1 MFLDLAGP
9 AGVFALALLAA
20 ALVYLCGRS
29 GGKNVV
35 EGAEKG
41 AKLQPY
47 ACGEELPPEQV
58 PVSIHMFD
66 FAAFFLIFDVISIVL
81 IFSFSASNVFLPIAY
96 IALSGLA
103 LYAIMTYRRR

>member
-20 ALVYLCGRS
+20 ALIYMCGRS
-29 GGKNVV
+29 GGKNAG
-35 EGAEKG
+35 ETG

-58 PVSIHMFD
+58 PISIHMFD

-81 IFSFSASNVFLPIAY
+81 IFSFSASNVLLPVAY
-96 IALSGLA
+96 IALSGFA